1 MSGLGRQAGFG
12 KRRSRREVIDVLE
25 RKVEDKSLDKLL
37 NVRKQRLDRFERER
51 IEARQA
57 WRKTRVELREAK
69 ERWRVAEQEA
79 KDHWQ
84 QAREEFFRMAT
95 TSGEFRRAKGV
106 YDRMKW
112 EAKELKLACG
122 EFVKRSKAARTAFFE
137 ARQRALDANRQ
148 QEKLGILRDE
158 IRLLNKQS
166 EM

>member
-1 MSGLGRQAGFG
+1 MSGLARQGFG
-12 KRRSRREVIDVLE
+12 KRARREVIEVPE
-25 RKVEDKSLDKLL
+25 RKVEDRSLDKLL
-37 NVRKQRLDRFERER
+37 NVRKQRLDRLERER
-51 IEARQA
+51 IEARKA
-57 WRKTRVELREAK
+57 WRKTRDELHEAK
-69 ERWRVAEQEA
+69 ERWKFAEKETIE
-79 KDHWQ
+79 HWQ

-122 EFVKRSKAARTAFFE
+122 EFVKRCKTARTGFFE
-137 ARQRALDANRQ
+137 ARRRALDANKQ

-158 IRLLNKQS
+158 IRLLNKQP